1 MIYFSRLP
9 AELVLLV
16 ARHAARDHALR
27 SASWVA
33 TLCLV
38 CRSFRRV
45 VTPLLYDLIT
55 VDSVTLDRL
64 AATSKLP
71 DTPLL
76 RTRSLVVASTY
87 TSYIIKPESFASL
100 ARALRNIT
108 SFTGS
113 TESLSRIACSVD
125 ELRLRSAYLVDP
137 TFLGGKSAIAAIQ
150 PVITTLSRLHI
161 VHEIGRPPSMSPKA
175 LLGSFQ
181 VEYLIID
188 VFERKGEHVDD
199 SDMDISRDISHW
211 VASAPCLRRVLFRA
225 RCVNE
230 RTACRALRHV
240 AEWAERERDAR
251 IWVDDTFVP
260 NPSDDDD
267 DDDDDADAEMTQWDN
282 LDWEDAVAG
291 DCLWLQG
298 HRVWHPASDG
308 LD

>member
-1 MIYFSRLP
+1 MVYFSRLP
-9 AELVLLV
+9 AVLVLLV

-27 SASWVA
+27 SARWVA

-55 VDSVTLDRL
+55 VDSVTLHRL
-64 AATSKLP
+64 AATSELP

-76 RTRSLVVASTY
+76 FTRALVIASTY
-87 TSYIIKPESFASL
+87 FYYNIREKSFASL

-108 SFTGS
+108 SFTGT
-113 TESLSRIACSVD
+113 TESLSRLARSVD
-125 ELRLRSAYLVDP
+125 ELRLRSAYLADP
-137 TFLGGKSAIAAIQ
+137 TFFGEISAIPAIQ
-150 PVITTLSRLHI
+150 PVITTLTRLHI
-161 VHEIGRPPSMSPKA
+161 VHEIGITQSMSPEA
-175 LLGSFQ
+175 LLRSFK

-188 VFERKGEHVDD
+188 VFEREGKHVDD
-199 SDMDISRDISHW
+199 SDMDISRDNAHW

-230 RTACRALRHV
+230 RTACRVFQHI

-251 IWVDDTFVP
+251 ICIDDTFVP
-260 NPSDDDD
+260 NPSDDDY
-267 DDDDDADAEMTQWDN
+267 DAEIAQWDN
-282 LDWEDAVAG
+282 LEWEDAVAG

-298 HRVWHPASDG
+298 HQVWRPTPDG